1 MPKWDPFKDF
11 ISIRERIDSLFDD
24 VISKNRSCDG
34 LSYGVWS
41 PPVDIYETE
50 REIIM
55 KAELPG
61 MTREDFRI
69 EVNDNVIT
77 LFGERKFA
85 KDLRDENYSRME
97 RQYGTFKRVFNLPN
111 SVEEKDVTANY
122 ELGVLEISIPKSAGE
137 KPRRIKIEV
146 E

>member
-24 VISKNRSCDG
+24 VIAQNRSCNG
-34 LSYGVWS
+34 MSYGVWS
-41 PPVDIYETE
+41 PPVDIYESE
-50 REIIM
+50 NEIIM

-61 MTREDFRI
+61 MSRDDFRI

-97 RQYGTFKRVFNLPN
+97 RQYGTFKRIFNLPN
-111 SVEEKDVTANY
+111 RVEEKEISANY
-122 ELGVLEISIPKSAGE
+122 ELGVLEISIPKSTGE
-137 KPRRIKIEV
+137 KPRRIKVEV

>member
-1 MPKWDPFKDF
+1 MPQWDPFKDF

-24 VISKNRSCDG
+24 VISKDKSCG
-34 LSYGVWS
+34 GASFGVWS

-50 REIIM
+50 HEIVM

-61 MTREDFRI
+61 MSKDDFKI
-69 EVNDNVIT
+69 VAKNNVLT

-85 KDLRDENYSRME
+85 KDLKEENYSRME
-97 RQYGTFKRVFNLPN
+97 RQYGAFKRIFNLPN
-111 SVEEKDVTANY
+111 SVNEDDVTANY
-122 ELGVLEISIPKSAGE
+122 EWGVLEITVPKTAEE
-137 KPRRIKIEV
+137 KPRRVKVEV